1 MAYVLESR
9 YLFMF
14 VGILFLDD
22 DFAIDEKRSWKPI
35 DAMNN
40 SKDSWRFKNS
50 KWKIKMQI
58 EVQFL
63 VNLTFL

>member
-1 MAYVLESR
+1 
-9 YLFMF
+9 
-14 VGILFLDD
+14 LFLDD